1 MVLLGK
7 TGSGKSSTANTI
19 LGRKAFDARTG
30 GPYGIPRCRRVNGEF
45 RGRNLTLL
53 NTQGLLDTHQ
63 DPQDV
68 RRELRRSVCLL
79 YPGPHAFLLVFQI
92 GRFTQEEKEAVRQIK
107 LAMGPH
113 ALRFSVVVFT
123 NGDLL
128 EEGDSVKHCMIDQCT
143 DLAQLVDA
151 CEGRYC
157 VFNNLSPRGRDQV
170 SELLSLVDGMI
181 QGNGGACYSIRMMQK
196 AEEDLAWEL
205 REECRHLEGK
215 EDLAKKK
222 LGAEIKESYEK
233 ELEMVR
239 QQSRKETEELR
250 RNYELER
257 AKEEKLA
264 RQREENFRHKM
275 EQNDKVEKERR
286 IQEMVRMMEIL
297 REEEDKREV
306 LQERLDKVTKML
318 EEQVEHEE
326 EMRRAME
333 ERSQLERVENEKRE
347 REREI
352 QQIQREQAIRHREE
366 MKREAM
372 QRELEKLCQSLEEQ
386 SRMEDERRKYME
398 NLLRQEREE
407 NQREKA
413 IQMENV
419 KVEKRRT
426 VALQQ
431 ELKHMRMKMEQQKT
445 SEDNLR
451 RQLEEDLQK
460 ERERCD
466 KRICLLKA
474 RCGAKCLEQS
484 DKTIAKESAERQS
497 RLNTVTGY
505 MQEMGLMGLNAALE
519 RVGASCCIQ

>member
-19 LGRKAFDARTG
+19 LGRKAFDARTS
-30 GPYGIPRCRRVNGEF
+30 GPHGIPRCRRVNGEF

-53 NTQGLLDTHQ
+53 NTLGLLDTHQ

-68 RRELRRSVCLL
+68 RRELRRSVSLL

-92 GRFTQEEKEAVRQIK
+92 RRFTQEEKEAVRQIK

-128 EEGDSVKHCMIDQCT
+128 EEGNSVKHCMIDQCT

-157 VFNNLSPRGRDQV
+157 VFNNQSPRGRDQV

-205 REECRHLEGK
+205 QEECRHLEGK
-215 EDLAKKK
+215 ENRAKKK

-239 QQSRKETEELR
+239 QQSRKEIEELR

-264 RQREENFRHKM
+264 RQCEENFRHKM
-275 EQNDKVEKERR
+275 EESDKVEKERR
-286 IQEMVRMMEIL
+286 IQEMVRMMEII
-297 REEEDKREV
+297 REEEDKREA
-306 LQERLDKVTKML
+306 LQERLDKVTKVL
-318 EEQVEHEE
+318 
-326 EMRRAME
+326 
-333 ERSQLERVENEKRE
+333 QLERAENEKKE

-352 QQIQREQAIRHREE
+352 QQIQRVQAIRRGEE
-366 MKREAM
+366 MEREAL
-372 QRELEKLCQSLEEQ
+372 QRELEKIG
-386 SRMEDERRKYME
+386 R
-398 NLLRQEREE
+398 
-407 NQREKA
+407 A
-413 IQMENV
+413 HV
-419 KVEKRRT
+419 
-426 VALQQ
+426 
-431 ELKHMRMKMEQQKT
+431 
-445 SEDNLR
+445 
-451 RQLEEDLQK
+451 
-460 ERERCD
+460 
-466 KRICLLKA
+466 
-474 RCGAKCLEQS
+474 
-484 DKTIAKESAERQS
+484 
-497 RLNTVTGY
+497 
-505 MQEMGLMGLNAALE
+505 
-519 RVGASCCIQ
+519 